1 MAAATGEG
9 EEGTDHATIAQ
20 LTIIAMSFESEVVAL
35 LPVLRRYA
43 HALTGNAAWADDL
56 MQDTAERALNKRL
69 QWRADS
75 NLKAW
80 LLTMLR
86 NLYIDQLRKQH
97 DASGDGEDGPWS
109 SEPQQEQVD
118 GLFLRDVQRAL
129 YRLPIDQREVLLLVG
144 LEELSYQEAATVLGI
159 PRGTVMSRLSR
170 ARERMHSLMSGDE
183 AGEQK
188 HPVLKV
194 VRSPQ

>member
-1 MAAATGEG
+1 
-9 EEGTDHATIAQ
+9 
-20 LTIIAMSFESEVVAL
+20 MSFESEVVAL

-43 HALTGNAAWADDL
+43 RALTGNAAWADDL
-56 MQDTAERALNKRL
+56 VQDTAERALNKRL
-69 QWRADS
+69 KWRAGS

-86 NLYIDQLRKQH
+86 NLYIDQLRKQRETG
-97 DASGDGEDGPWS
+97 GDGNEFPGLAG
-109 SEPQQEQVD
+109 EAYQEQVD

-129 YRLPIDQREVLLLVG
+129 YLLPIDQREVLLLVG
-144 LEELSYQEAATVLGI
+144 LEELSYQEAASVLDI

-170 ARERMHSLMSGDE
+170 ARERMHSLLSGDD

-188 HPVLKV
+188 PPVLKV